1 MGQKRQAKKSKIIQE
16 KSHGGL
22 GMVDVMSLF
31 DSFKASWIYR
41 IKKADPERDNWVQI
55 SNCIISQLGGL
66 DVLQEFNFEKCSEMP
81 ELEKLP
87 IFYKDVFTA
96 YSRAY
101 LTDLEVFQNTILHQ
115 PIWGN
120 RFISIRKNGKK
131 SVLLLQNWIRS
142 GIRYARDL
150 IFVDGYISV

>member
-1 MGQKRQAKKSKIIQE
+1 
-16 KSHGGL
+16 
-22 GMVDVMSLF
+22 MVDVMSFF

-55 SNCIISQLGGL
+55 SNSIISQLGGL
-66 DVLQEFNFEKCSEMP
+66 DILQEFNFEKCSEMH

-96 YSRAY
+96 YSRTY
-101 LTDLEVFQNTILHQ
+101 LTDLEEFQNTILDQ

-120 RFISIRKNGKK
+120 RFI
-131 SVLLLQNWIRS
+131 
-142 GIRYARDL
+142 
-150 IFVDGYISV
+150 